1 MSIAGKIL
9 RVDLNTHRVE
19 FEPTSSY
26 VDDYIGG
33 VGIATRMIWD
43 DVPPEADGLDPRN
56 LFTINAGPLTGTL
69 LGNKANVMVK
79 SPIFTNKTLALAGF
93 GGQFPS
99 EMKFAGYDNLAVSGR
114 ADSPVYIF
122 IDNDRVEIRDAR
134 HLWGLDTVQTQAL
147 LRKELNDPDVQVVC
161 IGPAGENLVAYS
173 MVVHDIQCTAS
184 KGGFGAVMGSKNL
197 KAIAVR
203 GTKGLPIADGNA
215 YWSLWNKFYGYYN
228 SGMVQAFTHVL
239 QDEGQSRHMQIHY
252 TTRNDVPWGYYDTWK
267 IPQPEKA
274 NQIDAFLAKHLAGAL
289 GCSFCP
295 IQCAENYRVPGMAN
309 GGVNCIAYLPYRYLL
324 KSHDINLWWK
334 AIQLCNYYGLETINM
349 ASITSW
355 LMKLYEEN
363 VITAA
368 DTDGIPMEW
377 GSEAAVIATIEKVAK
392 QEGFG
397 KLLRDGI
404 VPAANAIGR
413 GSIDFAVQSRNQAPF
428 PGGQPYRATLGTYM
442 IPASQEIWIHP
453 QAADAEAAFPLVAEH
468 FGISMEEAEK
478 KQFEFMDEFA
488 AKYTSSKDSWRED
501 NYDEF
506 GEYAFLQENVIT
518 AMDISGHCD
527 FMSDRVPHFGSSW
540 GVADAAEAMRATT
553 GLDIS
558 TEQLLEVIQRRR
570 MIELAY
576 YHLCSDQV
584 GDEEILSTKLLKP
597 RPDGYHK
604 GKGVDLVQLSKIV
617 TAYYAFRKC
626 DPGTGLPTTAELER
640 LGLND
645 VAVKVAE
652 LMAKLDGR
660 QVA

>member
-1 MSIAGKIL
+1 
-9 RVDLNTHRVE
+9 
-19 FEPTSSY
+19 
-26 VDDYIGG
+26 
-33 VGIATRMIWD
+33 
-43 DVPPEADGLDPRN
+43 
-56 LFTINAGPLTGTL
+56 
-69 LGNKANVMVK
+69 
-79 SPIFTNKTLALAGF
+79 
-93 GGQFPS
+93 
-99 EMKFAGYDNLAVSGR
+99 
-114 ADSPVYIF
+114 
-122 IDNDRVEIRDAR
+122 
-134 HLWGLDTVQTQAL
+134 
-147 LRKELNDPDVQVVC
+147 
-161 IGPAGENLVAYS
+161 
-173 MVVHDIQCTAS
+173 
-184 KGGFGAVMGSKNL
+184 
-197 KAIAVR
+197 
-203 GTKGLPIADGNA
+203 
-215 YWSLWNKFYGYYN
+215 
-228 SGMVQAFTHVL
+228 
-239 QDEGQSRHMQIHY
+239 
-252 TTRNDVPWGYYDTWK
+252 
-267 IPQPEKA
+267 
-274 NQIDAFLAKHLAGAL
+274 
-289 GCSFCP
+289 
-295 IQCAENYRVPGMAN
+295 MAN

-324 KSHDINLWWK
+324 KSHDIKLWWK

-478 KQFEFMDEFA
+478 KQFEFMDAFA
-488 AKYTSSKDSWRED
+488 AKHTSSKDSWRED

-527 FMSDRVPHFGSSW
+527 FMSDRVPHFGAWW
-540 GVADAAEAMRATT
+540 GVAEAAEAMRATT
-553 GLDIS
+553 GLDI
-558 TEQLLEVIQRRR
+558 TTDKLLEVIQRRR

-576 YHLCSDQV
+576 YHLCSDEV
-584 GDEEILSTKLLKP
+584 GDEEILSTKLLKK

-604 GKGVDLVQLSKIV
+604 GKGVDLTQFSKVV
-617 TAYYAFRKC
+617 TAYYKLRKC
-626 DPGTGLPTTAELER
+626 DPNTGLPATAELKR
-640 LGLND
+640 LGLDD
-645 VAVKVAE
+645 VAAKVTA
-652 LMAKLDGR
+652 LMEKVSGR
-660 QVA
+660 PVQ